1 MFELWIPI
9 TIFAAFM
16 QNARSALQKH
26 LKGRLT
32 SLGAAYVRF
41 LYAWPFALIYLAILY
56 WGFGWELPRFHGTF
70 LAWSILGGLSQI
82 LFTVLLMVLFNFRNF
97 AVGTTF
103 SKTEVAQVAIFGL
116 ILLGDKITL
125 TASIAIAISV
135 AGVLIMSAGQTKVTL
150 SSLFT
155 SLGEKATLLGLTCGA
170 FLGLSVVFFRAAALS
185 LEHGNFIM
193 AACYTLAI
201 SVVLQTLMMGAYLL
215 WKERQTLTDVL
226 VCWRPASMVGLAGML
241 GSVGWFTAFTLQN
254 AAYVRALG
262 QIELLFTF
270 LVTVFFFREKTTK
283 LEVVGIILVVIGIV
297 LLLLWR

>member
-41 LYAWPFALIYLAILY
+41 LYAWPFALIYLAVLY
-56 WGFGWELPRFHGTF
+56 WGFGWALPTFHLTF
-70 LAWSILGGLSQI
+70 LGWSILGGLSQI

-116 ILLGDKITL
+116 LLLGDKISL
-125 TASIAIAISV
+125 MAAIAIVISV
-135 AGVLIMSAGQTKVTL
+135 LGVLIMSAGQTKVSV

-155 SLGEKATLLGLTCGA
+155 SLGDKATMLGLTCGA

-185 LEHGNFIM
+185 LDHENFVM
-193 AACYTLAI
+193 AASYTLAM
-201 SVVLQTLMMGAYLL
+201 SVVLQTLMMGVYIF
-215 WKERQTLTDVL
+215 WRERKTLTDVL
-226 VCWRPASMVGLAGML
+226 VCWKPASMVGLAGML

-270 LVTVFFFREKTTK
+270 MVTVFFFREKTTK
-283 LEVVGIILVVIGIV
+283 LEVVGIVLVVVGI
-297 LLLLWR
+297 LLLMLGR

>member
-125 TASIAIAISV
+125 TWCASFMLDRIFAENRGHMVRTIH
-135 AGVLIMSAGQTKVTL
+135 AG
-150 SSLFT
+150 
-155 SLGEKATLLGLTCGA
+155 
-170 FLGLSVVFFRAAALS
+170 
-185 LEHGNFIM
+185 
-193 AACYTLAI
+193 
-201 SVVLQTLMMGAYLL
+201 
-215 WKERQTLTDVL
+215 
-226 VCWRPASMVGLAGML
+226 
-241 GSVGWFTAFTLQN
+241 
-254 AAYVRALG
+254 
-262 QIELLFTF
+262 
-270 LVTVFFFREKTTK
+270 
-283 LEVVGIILVVIGIV
+283 
-297 LLLLWR
+297 

>member
-41 LYAWPFALIYLAILY
+41 LYAWPFALIYLAVLY
-56 WGFGWELPRFHGTF
+56 WGFGWALPTFHLTF
-70 LAWSILGGLSQI
+70 LGWSILGGLSQI

-116 ILLGDKITL
+116 LLLGDKISL
-125 TASIAIAISV
+125 MAAIAIVISV
-135 AGVLIMSAGQTKVTL
+135 LGVLIMSAGQTKVSV

-155 SLGEKATLLGLTCGA
+155 SLGDKATMLGLTCGA

-185 LEHGNFIM
+185 LDHENFVM
-193 AACYTLAI
+193 AASYTLAM
-201 SVVLQTLMMGAYLL
+201 SVVLQTLMMGVYIF
-215 WKERQTLTDVL
+215 WRERKTLTDVL
-226 VCWRPASMVGLAGML
+226 VC
-241 GSVGWFTAFTLQN
+241 
-254 AAYVRALG
+254 
-262 QIELLFTF
+262 
-270 LVTVFFFREKTTK
+270 
-283 LEVVGIILVVIGIV
+283 
-297 LLLLWR
+297 

>member
-1 MFELWIPI
+1 
-9 TIFAAFM
+9 
-16 QNARSALQKH
+16 
-26 LKGRLT
+26 
-32 SLGAAYVRF
+32 
-41 LYAWPFALIYLAILY
+41 
-56 WGFGWELPRFHGTF
+56 
-70 LAWSILGGLSQI
+70 
-82 LFTVLLMVLFNFRNF
+82 
-97 AVGTTF
+97 
-103 SKTEVAQVAIFGL
+103 
-116 ILLGDKITL
+116 
-125 TASIAIAISV
+125 
-135 AGVLIMSAGQTKVTL
+135 MSAGQTKVTL

>member
-1 MFELWIPI
+1 
-9 TIFAAFM
+9 
-16 QNARSALQKH
+16 
-26 LKGRLT
+26 
-32 SLGAAYVRF
+32 
-41 LYAWPFALIYLAILY
+41 
-56 WGFGWELPRFHGTF
+56 
-70 LAWSILGGLSQI
+70 
-82 LFTVLLMVLFNFRNF
+82 LFNFRNF